1 MWTVNVRLEN
11 CTEAVYTVAVANVT
25 ITLDDSILERA
36 RSYAAENGISFN
48 ELVRSLI
55 KQAVSPQDSSWLQ
68 EMFDLA
74 DRNGWHST
82 EQWTREDAYDAQRV
96 R

>member
-1 MWTVNVRLEN
+1 M
-11 CTEAVYTVAVANVT
+11 
-25 ITLDDSILERA
+25 LERA

-48 ELVRSLI
+48 ELVRRLI
-55 KQAVSPQDSSWLQ
+55 KQAVSPQEGVWLQ

-74 DRNGWHST
+74 DRNGWRST
-82 EQWTREDAYDAQRV
+82 EKWSREDAYDAKRV

>member
-1 MWTVNVRLEN
+1 M
-11 CTEAVYTVAVANVT
+11 YTVAVANVT
-25 ITLDDSILERA
+25 ITLDDSVLERA

-48 ELVRSLI
+48 ELVRTLI
-55 KQAVSPQDSSWLQ
+55 KQAVSPKEDLWLQ

-74 DRNGWHST
+74 DRNGWQST
-82 EQWTREDAYDAQRV
+82 EKWSREDAYDAKRV

>member
-1 MWTVNVRLEN
+1 M
-11 CTEAVYTVAVANVT
+11 YTVAVANVT
-25 ITLDDSILERA
+25 ITLDDSVLERA

-48 ELVRSLI
+48 ELVRQLI
-55 KQAVSPQDSSWLQ
+55 KQAVSPDEGAWLQ

-74 DRNGWHST
+74 DRNGWRSA
-82 EQWTREDAYDAQRV
+82 EKWTREDAYDAERL

>member
-1 MWTVNVRLEN
+1 M
-11 CTEAVYTVAVANVT
+11 YTVAVANVT
-25 ITLDDSILERA
+25 ITLDDSVLERA

-48 ELVRSLI
+48 ELVRQLI
-55 KQAVSPQDSSWLQ
+55 KQAISPQEGAWLQ

-74 DRNGWHST
+74 DRNGWRSV
-82 EQWTREDAYDAQRV
+82 EKWSREDAYDAERV